1 MFYCSWILILTFGLF
16 LTCSNDLCCYYRR
29 WDWLYRNRSTSFYCQ
44 FRVNL
49 LLNFRLLQ
57 IYHTMKIVFS
67 IFIILI
73 GILCLLSL
81 AFNSKDI
88 RICISYLKYAGNFF
102 GKALIL
108 VVFIFVFYVLMA
120 GLLGLMLFQI
130 LGYWSHGD
138 VQFHP

>member
-1 MFYCSWILILTFGLF
+1 MVLDVLELECYFSWSILSKFA
-16 LTCSNDLCCYYRR
+16 NK
-29 WDWLYRNRSTSFYCQ
+29 
-44 FRVNL
+44 
-49 LLNFRLLQ
+49 FRLLQ
-57 IYHTMKIVFS
+57 IYNTLKFVFS

-73 GILCLLSL
+73 GLMCLLSL
-81 AFNSKDI
+81 VFNSKDLK
-88 RICISYLKYAGNFF
+88 ICISYLKYAGNFF

-130 LGYWSHGD
+130 LAYWSHGD